1 MTAFFGCSASAIEHP
16 GESTHV
22 SFEASSGSYQSTRP
36 ARRRRPR
43 SSSNGSTIAYCGGLC
58 ISSVIVRALWTASS
72 SGGCPAGPSQST
84 RSPSGASSMDGA
96 SPRSCGPWSEMTPLR
111 WSGCKLSP
119 RYGSFLG
126 GLMRKH
132 VERMRSIG
140 YRYACQESALLRFDH
155 FLQRRADLAASPLL
169 KLLDEWRRCNPSP
182 QHFFEVY
189 KMGRIVSKAMHRL
202 DPDVPIL
209 PVNNDAGRRVQQIHR
224 RPYIY
229 TEAQIVRLM
238 EVAQSFESR
247 LAPLRALSLYTMI
260 LPIYCAG
267 LRMGELARLTL
278 SDLDLENDTI
288 EICGTKFF
296 KSRRLPLA
304 PGVMVAVKR
313 YLAARRKSGVRRS
326 NQQAASSGTT
336 RAGRGYSARRCPES
350 NRGSVTSFRAE
361 TGARQNRPEN
371 PRSATRDGL

>member
-1 MTAFFGCSASAIEHP
+1 
-16 GESTHV
+16 
-22 SFEASSGSYQSTRP
+22 
-36 ARRRRPR
+36 
-43 SSSNGSTIAYCGGLC
+43 
-58 ISSVIVRALWTASS
+58 
-72 SGGCPAGPSQST
+72 
-84 RSPSGASSMDGA
+84 
-96 SPRSCGPWSEMTPLR
+96 
-111 WSGCKLSP
+111 
-119 RYGSFLG
+119 
-126 GLMRKH
+126 
-132 VERMRSIG
+132 
-140 YRYACQESALLRFDH
+140 
-155 FLQRRADLAASPLL
+155 
-169 KLLDEWRRCNPSP
+169 
-182 QHFFEVY
+182 
-189 KMGRIVSKAMHRL
+189 MGRIVSKAMHRL

-260 LPIYCAG
+260 LLIYCAG

-313 YLAARRKSGVRRS
+313 YLAARRKSG
-326 NQQAASSGTT
+326 ASLEPASGLIWNDA
-336 RAGRGYSARRCPES
+336 RGRGYSL
-350 NRGSVTSFRAE
+350 G
-361 TGARQNRPEN
+361 GARNLIVAALRRSGLKPEHGRIGPRIHDLRHAMVCNRMQAWYREGIN
-371 PRSATRDGL
+371 PQSRLPYLATYLGHKDINSTLVYLTVTQELMRDASERSRRYAASALNSAEERP